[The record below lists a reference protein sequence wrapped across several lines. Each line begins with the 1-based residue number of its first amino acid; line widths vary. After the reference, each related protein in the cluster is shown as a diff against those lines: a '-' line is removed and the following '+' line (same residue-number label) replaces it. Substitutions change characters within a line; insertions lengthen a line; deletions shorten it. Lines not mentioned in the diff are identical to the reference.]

1 MAASKK
7 GKAGASSPERSP
19 EYGLTFIVPA
29 YNEENEISSTL
40 ERLQKALSK
49 QDLPFEIIVVN
60 DGSTDQTPK
69 RAEACKGVRVIDHP
83 INTGYGSA
91 IKSGVRTAKYE
102 WVGIVDADGTYE
114 IENVGMLI
122 DKMKVGFDMVIA
134 SRENVLDTDRPFK
147 RFARRILLSFLGLWV
162 SGKIK
167 DPNSGFRIFKRE
179 FVETFFP
186 FLCDT
191 FSFTTSS
198 TIFAIG
204 EGYFVTF
211 IPMNYSARTG
221 KSKVRHLRDSMRMMQ
236 LILQGITFF
245 NPLKFFILLILMLIV
260 FVMVPAFVLTG
271 IGYSTLGSFVATAG
285 SWSIL
290 LFGLGVLGDIV
301 RVAMTGRVDVKH
313 SARKSQF
320 APMD

>member
-19 EYGLTFIVPA
+19 EYGLTFIIPA
-29 YNEENEISSTL
+29 YNEENAISSTL
-40 ERLQKALSK
+40 GRLQKALKK
-49 QDLPFEIIVVN
+49 QDLPFEIILVN
-60 DGSTDQTPK
+60 DGSTDQTRQ
-69 RAEACKGVRVIDHP
+69 RAEACDGVLIIDHP

-91 IKSGVRTAKYE
+91 IKSGVRVAKYE

-122 DKMKVGFDMVIA
+122 EKMKAGFDMVIA
-134 SRENVLDTDRPFK
+134 SRENVFATDRPFK
-147 RFARRILLSFLGLWV
+147 RLARRVLLGFLGLWV

-211 IPMNYSARTG
+211 IPMQYSKRTG
-221 KSKVRHLRDSMRMMQ
+221 KSKVHHVRDSLRMMQ

-245 NPLKFFILLILMLIV
+245 NPLKFFILLILGLLF
-260 FVMVPAFVLTG
+260 FVMVPAFVFTVV
-271 IGYSTLGSFVATAG
+271 GYEAFGEFVATAG
-285 SWSIL
+285 AWSFL

-301 RVAMTGRVDVKH
+301 RVAMTNRSDTKH
-313 SARKSQF
+313 AVSKSRY
-320 APMD
+320 APPN

>member
-7 GKAGASSPERSP
+7 GKAGTSSPERSP
-19 EYGLTFIVPA
+19 EYGLTYIVPA
-29 YNEENEISSTL
+29 YNEEDAITSTL
-40 ERLQKALSK
+40 ERLHKALSAQK
-49 QDLPFEIIVVN
+49 IPFEIIVVN
-60 DGSTDQTPK
+60 DGSTDQTRK
-69 RAEACKGVRVIDHP
+69 RAMACDGVRVIDHP

-91 IKSGVRTAKYE
+91 IKSGVRSAKYE
-102 WVGIVDADGTYE
+102 WIGIVDADGTYE
-114 IENVGMLI
+114 IERVGVLL
-122 DKMKVGFDMVIA
+122 DKMNDGFDMVIA

-147 RFARRILLSFLGLWV
+147 RLARRMLLSFLGLWV

-179 FVETFFP
+179 FVETFYP

-211 IPMNYSARTG
+211 IPMQYSRRTG
-221 KSKVRHLRDSMRMMQ
+221 KSKVHHLRDSLRMMQ

-245 NPLKFFILLILMLIV
+245 NPLKFFILLVLGLLV
-260 FVMVPAFVLTG
+260 FVMAPAYVLSVA
-271 IGYSTLGSFVATAG
+271 GYEVLGDFVATAG
-285 SWSIL
+285 AWSVL
-290 LFGLGVLGDIV
+290 LIGLGVIGDIV
-301 RVAMTGRVDVKH
+301 RVALTSRTDTKH
-313 SARKSQF
+313 AVRKSQF
-320 APMD
+320 TPPN

>member
-7 GKAGASSPERSP
+7 GKAGVSSPKRSP
-19 EYGLTFIVPA
+19 EHGLTFIVPA
-29 YNEENEISSTL
+29 YNEENAISSTL
-40 ERLQKALSK
+40 ARLHKALME

-60 DGSTDQTPK
+60 DGSTDQTRQ
-69 RAEACKGVRVIDHP
+69 RAEVCDGARVIDHP

-91 IKSGVRTAKYE
+91 IKSGVRVAKYD

-114 IENVGMLI
+114 IEKVGMLI
-122 DKMKVGFDMVIA
+122 DKMKNGFDMVIA
-134 SRENVLDTDRPFK
+134 SRENVFDTDRPFK
-147 RFARRILLSFLGLWV
+147 RLARRILLSFLGLWV

-167 DPNSGFRIFKRE
+167 DPNSGFRIFKRD
-179 FVETFFP
+179 FVETFYP

-211 IPMNYSARTG
+211 IPMQYFKRTG
-221 KSKVRHLRDSMRMMQ
+221 KSKVRHLRDSLRMMQ

-245 NPLKFFILLILMLIV
+245 NPLKFFILLILLLLF
-260 FVMVPAFVLTG
+260 FVMVPAFLLTI
-271 IGYSTLGSFVATAG
+271 IGYEVHGDFVATAG
-285 SWSIL
+285 AWSIL
-290 LFGLGVLGDIV
+290 LLGLGVLGDIV
-301 RVAMTGRVDVKH
+301 RVAMTSHTDTKH
-313 SARKSQF
+313 AARKSQY
-320 APMD
+320 APPK